1 MKYINNIGLYMIIDE
16 IPGYRPFINRPV
28 YSARVKPFVA
38 KEIIKVIT
46 GQRRVGK
53 SFILFQF
60 IEDILGLYPSANIIY
75 LNKELKQFDFVT
87 TEDELYR
94 YVKENIRAG
103 VSNFLF
109 VDEIQDI
116 EGWEKALRSLLAE
129 NCCDIYCS
137 GSNANMLS
145 GELATYLA
153 GRYIEIKV
161 HSLGYDEFLNFFGL
175 VSSVD
180 TLNTYLSLGGMPYL
194 KVIGLSQY
202 AVYEYLRNVY
212 STILLKDVVAR
223 EGIRNIRFLEN
234 LTEFLADNV
243 GSLFSASNIAGYL
256 KSQRSTV
263 TTQTVLNY
271 IKPLTAAYFIHK
283 VPRYDIAGLRLFE
296 VGEKYYFE
304 DIGLRNAIR
313 GYEVRKDISKIMEN
327 AVYLHLVRHGFT
339 VYTGQVGN
347 AEIDFVASKDGI
359 TIYIQVCY
367 LLADDKTVKREFG
380 NLMKIEDNY
389 RKYVVTMDPINSNSN
404 YQGVEQI
411 HLKDFLLFDFSTT
424 TI

>member
-1 MKYINNIGLYMIIDE
+1 MIIDE
-16 IPGYRPFINRPV
+16 IVGYRPFIRRPV
-28 YSARVKPFVA
+28 YSERVKPFMG

-60 IEDILGLYPSANIIY
+60 IRDILDMLPDAHIIY
-75 LNKELKQFDFVT
+75 LNKELKQYEYIT
-87 TEDELYR
+87 NEDVLYR
-94 YVKENIRAG
+94 YVKENLKAG

-116 EGWEKALRSLLAE
+116 QGWEKTLRSLLAE

-145 GELATYLA
+145 GELATFLA

-161 HSLGYDEFLNFFGL
+161 HSLGYNEFLNFFGL
-175 VSSVD
+175 ENNVT
-180 TLNTYLSLGGMPYL
+180 TLNAYLSMGGMPYL
-194 KVIGLSQY
+194 KTIGLEEY

-234 LTEFLADNV
+234 LTAFLADNV
-243 GSLFSASNIAGYL
+243 GSIFSASNIAKYL
-256 KSQRSTV
+256 KSQRDAV
-263 TTQTVLNY
+263 TTQAVLNY
-271 IKPLTAAYFIHK
+271 LKPLVAAYFIHK
-283 VPRYDIAGLRLFE
+283 VPRYDIAGLRIFE

-313 GYEVRKDISKIMEN
+313 GYDKRNDIGKLMEN
-327 AVYLHLVRHGFT
+327 AVYLHLIQQGFS
-339 VYTGQVGN
+339 VFTGQAGN
-347 AEIDFVASKDGI
+347 YEIDFVAQKAGI

-367 LLADDKTVKREFG
+367 LLTDENTVNREFG
-380 NLMKIEDNY
+380 NLLKINDNY
-389 RKYVVTMDPINSNSN
+389 RKYVVTMDEVNSGTS
-404 YQGVEQI
+404 YQGIEQV
-411 HLKDFLLFDFSTT
+411 HLKDFLVDSLGSAKR
-424 TI
+424 